1 MIPQDT
7 VNKILDTA
15 QIVEVVSD
23 FVSLKRRGANY
34 VACCPFHNEKTPS
47 FSVSPTKGIYHCF
60 GCGKTGSAVRFVMEH
75 ESMSYVEALKYLAKK
90 YGIEV
95 REKEE
100 TPEEIASRQRRE
112 SLMLVLDY
120 TEKFFQES
128 LKTQEGRSL
137 GYAYFKSRGLED
149 ATIEKYGLGW
159 SPMKGTALCEKAVE
173 DGYKPEYLVATGV
186 CIQRD
191 DGSLVDKFRER
202 AMFPIHTV
210 SGRIIGF
217 GGRTLRSDYKER
229 NIGKYVNSPQTEV
242 YDKRTTLY
250 GIYFAKSEI
259 VRKDRCI
266 LVEGYL
272 DVLSMHQLGITNVVA
287 SSGTSLTVEQVNLI
301 RKFTENVTIMY
312 DGDAAGIHAAERGIG
327 LCLKGGLNVRVVLIP
342 DGDDPDSFARKHT
355 LEEVKAFIE
364 EHEQDFIS
372 YRTDQLIG
380 DAGNDPIRRANLVN
394 EIAGTLALIPDQVK
408 KAMYVQDVSAKFN
421 IDESLVYSKINDAVR
436 TMREEEKKEEMRR
449 QRADAQDG
457 RMTGNIVPGQ
467 GNTGPGQDNA
477 GPASGDAVL
486 PGAYDRDNA
495 VIDSGMS
502 RGNDGPDSGMDRN
515 IAPGAR
521 PLYED
526 PLLLPSEKEL
536 TGLILNHGL
545 SLLEFESDSEYFDS
559 QGCVTVADF
568 IRDALEADGHEFGN
582 TILRKIYNEYFD
594 FYDSNPDMTQD
605 DIVRTML
612 NGEDTRLADEVA
624 SMLSM
629 KHELTVKGLRNSMTA
644 TSSFLVMTVPKA
656 ILVYKL
662 LRVKKKEIELAESL
676 QRLRREDGDNI
687 KEQFEILQQVQKVNM
702 IRKTISERLGRVQ

>member
-15 QIVEVVSD
+15 QIVEVISD

-75 ESMSYVEALKYLAKK
+75 ESMSYVEAVKYLAKK

-120 TEKFFQES
+120 TERFFQES
-128 LKTQEGRSL
+128 LRTQEGRNL

-149 ATIEKYGLGW
+149 STIEKYGLGW
-159 SPMKGTALCEKAVE
+159 SPMKGTALCEKAIE

-186 CIQRD
+186 CIQKD
-191 DGSLVDKFRER
+191 DGTLVDKFRER

-259 VRKDRCI
+259 ARRDRCI

-355 LEEVKAFIE
+355 LEEVKSFIE
-364 EHEQDFIS
+364 ENERDFIS

-380 DAGNDPIRRANLVN
+380 DAGSDPVRRSNLVN

-408 KAMYVQDVSAKFN
+408 RAMYVQDVSVKFN
-421 IDESLVYSKINDAVR
+421 IDESLVYSKINEAVR
-436 TMREEEKKEEMRR
+436 AMREEERKEEMRR
-449 QRADAQDG
+449 QRALEAGSQASAEGGIGDGAQPAGGDGYNAGVDA
-457 RMTGNIVPGQ
+457 
-467 GNTGPGQDNA
+467 GQDRGNNLSGNA
-477 GPASGDAVL
+477 G
-486 PGAYDRDNA
+486 GA
-495 VIDSGMS
+495 
-502 RGNDGPDSGMDRN
+502 
-515 IAPGAR
+515 APR
-521 PLYED
+521 PEPLYED

-536 TGLILNHGL
+536 TGLILNHGM
-545 SLLEFESDSEYFDS
+545 SELEFETDSEYYDPEGF
-559 QGCVTVADF
+559 VTVADF
-568 IRDALEADGHEFGN
+568 IRDGLEVDGHQFSN
-582 TILRKIYNEYFD
+582 SIMRKIYDEYFD
-594 FYDSNPDMTQD
+594 LYDSSSDMTQE
-605 DIVRTML
+605 DIVRAIL
-612 NGEDTRLADEVA
+612 NGEDTRVADEAA

-629 KHELTVKGLRNSMTA
+629 RHELTVSGLRNSMTA
-644 TSSFLVMTVPKA
+644 TSSFLVLTVPKA

-662 LRVKKKEIELAESL
+662 QRVKKQELELASAL
-676 QRLRREDGDNI
+676 QKLRKQGGDNI
-687 KEQFEILQQVQKVNM
+687 REQFDILQQVQKLNN

>member
-100 TPEEIASRQRRE
+100 TAEEIASRQRRE

-120 TEKFFQES
+120 TERFFQEN
-128 LKTQEGRSL
+128 LRTQEGRNL

-149 ATIEKYGLGW
+149 STIEKYGLGW

-186 CIQRD
+186 CIQKD
-191 DGSLVDKFRER
+191 DGTLVDKFRER

-242 YDKRTTLY
+242 YDKKTTLY

-259 VRKDRCI
+259 ARRDRCI

-287 SSGTSLTVEQVNLI
+287 SSGTSLTVEQVSLI

-355 LEEVKAFIE
+355 LEEVKSFIE
-364 EHEQDFIS
+364 ENERDFIS

-380 DAGNDPIRRANLVN
+380 DAGSDPVRRSNLVN

-408 KAMYVQDVSAKFN
+408 RAMYVQDVSTKFN

-436 TMREEEKKEEMRR
+436 AMREEERKEEMRR
-449 QRADAQDG
+449 QRALEAGSQASAEGGIEDGEQPAGGDGNNAGGDA
-457 RMTGNIVPGQ
+457 
-467 GNTGPGQDNA
+467 GQDRDFNLPGNA
-477 GPASGDAVL
+477 G
-486 PGAYDRDNA
+486 GA
-495 VIDSGMS
+495 
-502 RGNDGPDSGMDRN
+502 
-515 IAPGAR
+515 APKPE

-536 TGLILNHGL
+536 AGLILNHGM
-545 SLLEFESDSEYFDS
+545 SELEFETDSEYYDPEGF
-559 QGCVTVADF
+559 VTVADF
-568 IRDALEADGHEFGN
+568 IRDALEVDGHQFSN
-582 TILRKIYNEYFD
+582 SIMRKIYDEYFD
-594 FYDSNPDMTQD
+594 LYDSSPDMTQE
-605 DIVRTML
+605 DIVRTIL
-612 NGEDTRLADEVA
+612 NGEDTRLADEAA

-629 KHELTVKGLRNSMTA
+629 RHELTVKDLLNSMTA
-644 TSSFLVMTVPKA
+644 TSSFLVRTVPKA

-662 LRVKKKEIELAESL
+662 LRVKKQELELAAAL
-676 QRLRREDGDNI
+676 QKLRRQGGDNI
-687 KEQFEILQQVQKVNM
+687 KEQFGILQQVQKVNM
-702 IRKTISERLGRVQ
+702 MRKNISERLGRVQ

>member
-75 ESMSYVEALKYLAKK
+75 ESMSYVEALKYLARK

-100 TPEEIASRQRRE
+100 TAEEIASRQRRE

-120 TEKFFQES
+120 TERFFQES
-128 LKTQEGRSL
+128 LRTQEGRNL

-149 ATIEKYGLGW
+149 STIEKYGLGW

-186 CIQRD
+186 CIQKD
-191 DGSLVDKFRER
+191 DGTLVDKFRER

-242 YDKRTTLY
+242 YDKKTTLY

-259 VRKDRCI
+259 ARRDRCI

-287 SSGTSLTVEQVNLI
+287 SSGTSLTVEQVSLI

-355 LEEVKAFIE
+355 LEEVKSFIE
-364 EHEQDFIS
+364 ENERDFIS

-380 DAGNDPIRRANLVN
+380 DAGSDPVRRSNLVN

-408 KAMYVQDVSAKFN
+408 RAMYVQDVSTKFN

-436 TMREEEKKEEMRR
+436 AMREEERKEEMRR
-449 QRADAQDG
+449 QRALEAGSQASAEGGIEDGEQPAGGDGNNAGGDA
-457 RMTGNIVPGQ
+457 
-467 GNTGPGQDNA
+467 GQDRDFNLPGNA
-477 GPASGDAVL
+477 G
-486 PGAYDRDNA
+486 GA
-495 VIDSGMS
+495 
-502 RGNDGPDSGMDRN
+502 
-515 IAPGAR
+515 APKPE

-536 TGLILNHGL
+536 AGLILNHGM
-545 SLLEFESDSEYFDS
+545 SELEFETDSEYYDPEGF
-559 QGCVTVADF
+559 VTVADF
-568 IRDALEADGHEFGN
+568 IRDALEVDGHQFSN
-582 TILRKIYNEYFD
+582 SIMRKIYDEYFD
-594 FYDSNPDMTQD
+594 LYDSSPDMTQE
-605 DIVRTML
+605 DIVRTIL
-612 NGEDTRLADEVA
+612 NGEDTRLADEAA

-629 KHELTVKGLRNSMTA
+629 RHELTVKDLLNSMTA
-644 TSSFLVMTVPKA
+644 TSSFLVRTVPKA

-662 LRVKKKEIELAESL
+662 LRVKKQELELAAAL
-676 QRLRREDGDNI
+676 QKLRRQGGDNI
-687 KEQFEILQQVQKVNM
+687 REQFGILQQVQKVNM
-702 IRKTISERLGRVQ
+702 MRKKISELLGRVQ

>member
-15 QIVEVVSD
+15 QIVEVISD

-100 TPEEIASRQRRE
+100 TAEEIASRQRRE

-120 TEKFFQES
+120 TERFFQES
-128 LKTQEGRSL
+128 LRTQEGRNL

-149 ATIEKYGLGW
+149 STIEKYGLGW

-186 CIQRD
+186 CIQKD
-191 DGSLVDKFRER
+191 DGTLVDKFRER

-242 YDKRTTLY
+242 YDKKTTLY

-259 VRKDRCI
+259 ARRDRCI

-287 SSGTSLTVEQVNLI
+287 SSGTSLTVEQVSLI

-355 LEEVKAFIE
+355 LEEVKSFIE
-364 EHEQDFIS
+364 ENERDFIS

-380 DAGNDPIRRANLVN
+380 DAGSDPVRRSNLVN

-408 KAMYVQDVSAKFN
+408 RAMYVQDVSTKFN

-436 TMREEEKKEEMRR
+436 AMREEERKEEMRR
-449 QRADAQDG
+449 QRALEAGSQASAEGGIEDGEQPAGGDGNNAGVDA
-457 RMTGNIVPGQ
+457 
-467 GNTGPGQDNA
+467 GQDRDFNLSGNA
-477 GPASGDAVL
+477 G
-486 PGAYDRDNA
+486 GA
-495 VIDSGMS
+495 
-502 RGNDGPDSGMDRN
+502 
-515 IAPGAR
+515 APKPE

-536 TGLILNHGL
+536 AGLILNHGM
-545 SLLEFESDSEYFDS
+545 SELEFETDSEYYDPEGF
-559 QGCVTVADF
+559 VTVADF
-568 IRDALEADGHEFGN
+568 IRDALEVDGHQFSN
-582 TILRKIYNEYFD
+582 SIMRKIYDEYFD
-594 FYDSNPDMTQD
+594 LYDSSPDMTQE
-605 DIVRTML
+605 DIVRTIL
-612 NGEDTRLADEVA
+612 NGEDTRLADEAA

-629 KHELTVKGLRNSMTA
+629 RHELTVKDLLNSMTA
-644 TSSFLVMTVPKA
+644 TSSFLVRTVPKA

-662 LRVKKKEIELAESL
+662 LRVKKQELELAAAL
-676 QRLRREDGDNI
+676 QKLRRQGGDNI
-687 KEQFEILQQVQKVNM
+687 KEQFGILQQVQKVNM
-702 IRKTISERLGRVQ
+702 MRKNISERLGRVQ

>member
-15 QIVEVVSD
+15 QIVEVISD

-120 TEKFFQES
+120 TERFFQES
-128 LKTQEGRSL
+128 LRTQEGRNL

-149 ATIEKYGLGW
+149 STIEKYGLGW

-186 CIQRD
+186 CIQKD
-191 DGSLVDKFRER
+191 DGTLVDKFRER

-259 VRKDRCI
+259 ARRDRCI

-355 LEEVKAFIE
+355 LEEVKSFIE
-364 EHEQDFIS
+364 ENERDFIS

-380 DAGNDPIRRANLVN
+380 DAGNDPVRRSNLVN

-408 KAMYVQDVSAKFN
+408 RAMYVQDVSVKFN
-421 IDESLVYSKINDAVR
+421 IDESLVYSKINEAVR
-436 TMREEEKKEEMRR
+436 AMREEERKEEMRR
-449 QRADAQDG
+449 QRALEAGLQASAEGGMEDGMQQSGGDGYNAGGDA
-457 RMTGNIVPGQ
+457 
-467 GNTGPGQDNA
+467 GQDRGYNLSGNA
-477 GPASGDAVL
+477 G
-486 PGAYDRDNA
+486 GA
-495 VIDSGMS
+495 
-502 RGNDGPDSGMDRN
+502 
-515 IAPGAR
+515 APR
-521 PLYED
+521 PEPLYED

-536 TGLILNHGL
+536 TGLILNHGM
-545 SLLEFESDSEYFDS
+545 SELEFETDSEYYDPEGF
-559 QGCVTVADF
+559 VTVADF
-568 IRDALEADGHEFGN
+568 IRDGLEVDGHQFSN
-582 TILRKIYNEYFD
+582 SIMRKIYDEYFD
-594 FYDSNPDMTQD
+594 LYDSSPDMTQE
-605 DIVRTML
+605 DIVRAIL
-612 NGEDTRLADEVA
+612 NGEDTRVADEAA

-629 KHELTVKGLRNSMTA
+629 RHELTVSGLRNSMTA
-644 TSSFLVMTVPKA
+644 TSSFLVLTVPKA

-662 LRVKKKEIELAESL
+662 QRVKKQELELAAAL
-676 QRLRREDGDNI
+676 QKLRKQGGDNI
-687 KEQFEILQQVQKVNM
+687 REQFDILQQVQKLNN
-702 IRKTISERLGRVQ
+702 IRKNISERLGRVQ

>member
-100 TPEEIASRQRRE
+100 AAEEIASRQRRE
-112 SLMLVLDY
+112 SLMRVLDY
-120 TEKFFQES
+120 TERFFQES
-128 LKTQEGRSL
+128 LRTQEGRNL

-149 ATIEKYGLGW
+149 STIEKYGLGW

-186 CIQRD
+186 CIQKD
-191 DGSLVDKFRER
+191 DGTLVDKFRER

-242 YDKRTTLY
+242 YDKKTTLY

-259 VRKDRCI
+259 ARRDRCI

-287 SSGTSLTVEQVNLI
+287 SSGTSLTVEQVSLI

-355 LEEVKAFIE
+355 LEEVKSFIE
-364 EHEQDFIS
+364 ENERDFIS

-380 DAGNDPIRRANLVN
+380 DAGSDPVRRSNLVN

-408 KAMYVQDVSAKFN
+408 RAMYVQDVSTKFN

-436 TMREEEKKEEMRR
+436 AMREEERKEEMRR
-449 QRADAQDG
+449 QRALEAGSQASAEGGIEDGAQPAGGDGHNAGGDA
-457 RMTGNIVPGQ
+457 
-467 GNTGPGQDNA
+467 GQDRDFNLPGNA
-477 GPASGDAVL
+477 G
-486 PGAYDRDNA
+486 GA
-495 VIDSGMS
+495 
-502 RGNDGPDSGMDRN
+502 
-515 IAPGAR
+515 APKPE

-536 TGLILNHGL
+536 AGLILNHGM
-545 SLLEFESDSEYFDS
+545 SELEFETDSEYYDPEGF
-559 QGCVTVADF
+559 VTVADF
-568 IRDALEADGHEFGN
+568 IRDALEVDGHQFSN
-582 TILRKIYNEYFD
+582 SIMRKIYDEYFD
-594 FYDSNPDMTQD
+594 LYDSSPDMTQE
-605 DIVRTML
+605 DIVRTIL
-612 NGEDTRLADEVA
+612 NGEDTSLADEAA

-629 KHELTVKGLRNSMTA
+629 RHELTVKDLLNSMTA
-644 TSSFLVMTVPKA
+644 TSSFLVRTVPKA

-662 LRVKKKEIELAESL
+662 LRVKKQELELAAAL
-676 QRLRREDGDNI
+676 QKLRRQGGDNI
-687 KEQFEILQQVQKVNM
+687 KEQFGILQQVQKVNM
-702 IRKTISERLGRVQ
+702 MRKNISERLGRVQ

>member
-100 TPEEIASRQRRE
+100 TAEEIASRQRRE

-120 TEKFFQES
+120 TERFFQES
-128 LKTQEGRSL
+128 LRTQEGRNL

-149 ATIEKYGLGW
+149 STIEKYGLGW
-159 SPMKGTALCEKAVE
+159 SPMKGTALCEKALE

-186 CIQRD
+186 CIQKD
-191 DGSLVDKFRER
+191 DGTLVDKFRER

-259 VRKDRCI
+259 ARRDRCI

-287 SSGTSLTVEQVNLI
+287 SSGTSLTVEQVSLI

-355 LEEVKAFIE
+355 LEEVKSFIE
-364 EHEQDFIS
+364 ENERDFIS

-380 DAGNDPIRRANLVN
+380 DAGSDPVRRSNLVN

-408 KAMYVQDVSAKFN
+408 RAMYVQDVSTKFN

-436 TMREEEKKEEMRR
+436 AMREEERKEEMRR
-449 QRADAQDG
+449 QRALEAGSQASAEGGIEDGAQPAGGDGNNAGGDA
-457 RMTGNIVPGQ
+457 
-467 GNTGPGQDNA
+467 GQDRDFNLSGNA
-477 GPASGDAVL
+477 G
-486 PGAYDRDNA
+486 GA
-495 VIDSGMS
+495 
-502 RGNDGPDSGMDRN
+502 
-515 IAPGAR
+515 APKPE

-536 TGLILNHGL
+536 AGLILNHGM
-545 SLLEFESDSEYFDS
+545 SELEFETDSEYYDPEGF
-559 QGCVTVADF
+559 VTVADF
-568 IRDALEADGHEFGN
+568 IRDALEVDGHQFSN
-582 TILRKIYNEYFD
+582 SIMRKIYDEYFD
-594 FYDSNPDMTQD
+594 LYDSSPDMTQE
-605 DIVRTML
+605 DIVRTIL
-612 NGEDTRLADEVA
+612 NGEDTRLADEAA

-629 KHELTVKGLRNSMTA
+629 RHELTVKDLLNSMTA
-644 TSSFLVMTVPKA
+644 TSSFLVRTVPKA

-662 LRVKKKEIELAESL
+662 LRVKKQELELAAAL
-676 QRLRREDGDNI
+676 QKLRRQGGDNI
-687 KEQFEILQQVQKVNM
+687 KEQFGILQQVQKVNM
-702 IRKTISERLGRVQ
+702 MRKNISERLGRVQ

>member
-15 QIVEVVSD
+15 QIVEVISD

-120 TEKFFQES
+120 TERFFQES
-128 LKTQEGRSL
+128 LRTHEGRNL

-149 ATIEKYGLGW
+149 STIEKYGLGW
-159 SPMKGTALCEKAVE
+159 SPMKGTALCEKAIE

-186 CIQRD
+186 CIQKD
-191 DGSLVDKFRER
+191 DGTLVDKFRER

-259 VRKDRCI
+259 ARRDRCI

-355 LEEVKAFIE
+355 LEEVKSFIE
-364 EHEQDFIS
+364 ENERDFIS

-380 DAGNDPIRRANLVN
+380 DAGSDPVRRSNLVN

-408 KAMYVQDVSAKFN
+408 RAMYVQDVSVKFN
-421 IDESLVYSKINDAVR
+421 IDESLVYSKINEAVR
-436 TMREEEKKEEMRR
+436 AMREEERKEEMRR
-449 QRADAQDG
+449 QRALEAGSQASAEGGIGDGAQPAGGDGYNAGVDA
-457 RMTGNIVPGQ
+457 
-467 GNTGPGQDNA
+467 GQDRGNNLSGNA
-477 GPASGDAVL
+477 G
-486 PGAYDRDNA
+486 GA
-495 VIDSGMS
+495 
-502 RGNDGPDSGMDRN
+502 
-515 IAPGAR
+515 APR
-521 PLYED
+521 PEPLYED

-536 TGLILNHGL
+536 TGLILNHGM
-545 SLLEFESDSEYFDS
+545 SELEFETDSEYYDPEGF
-559 QGCVTVADF
+559 VTVADF
-568 IRDALEADGHEFGN
+568 IRDGLEVDGHQFSN
-582 TILRKIYNEYFD
+582 SIMRKIYDEYFD
-594 FYDSNPDMTQD
+594 LYDSSSDMTQE
-605 DIVRTML
+605 DIVRAIL
-612 NGEDTRLADEVA
+612 NGEDTRVADEAA

-629 KHELTVKGLRNSMTA
+629 RHELTVSGLRNSMTA
-644 TSSFLVMTVPKA
+644 TSSFLVLTVPKA

-662 LRVKKKEIELAESL
+662 QRVKKQELELAAAL
-676 QRLRREDGDNI
+676 QKLRKQGGDNI
-687 KEQFEILQQVQKVNM
+687 REQFDILQQVQKLNN

>member
-75 ESMSYVEALKYLAKK
+75 ESMSDVEALKYLAKK

-120 TEKFFQES
+120 TERFFQES
-128 LKTQEGRSL
+128 LRTQEGRNL

-149 ATIEKYGLGW
+149 STIEKYGLGW

-186 CIQRD
+186 CIQKD
-191 DGSLVDKFRER
+191 DGTLVDKFRER

-242 YDKRTTLY
+242 YDKKTTLY

-259 VRKDRCI
+259 ARRDRCI

-287 SSGTSLTVEQVNLI
+287 SSGTSLTVEQVSLI

-355 LEEVKAFIE
+355 LEEVKSFIE
-364 EHEQDFIS
+364 ENERDFIS

-380 DAGNDPIRRANLVN
+380 DAGSDPVRRSNLVN

-408 KAMYVQDVSAKFN
+408 RAMYVQDVSTKFN

-436 TMREEEKKEEMRR
+436 AMREEERKEEMRR
-449 QRADAQDG
+449 QRALEAGSQASAEGGIEDGAQPAGGDGNNAGGDA
-457 RMTGNIVPGQ
+457 
-467 GNTGPGQDNA
+467 GQDRDFNLPGNA
-477 GPASGDAVL
+477 G
-486 PGAYDRDNA
+486 GA
-495 VIDSGMS
+495 
-502 RGNDGPDSGMDRN
+502 
-515 IAPGAR
+515 APKPE

-536 TGLILNHGL
+536 AGLILNHGM
-545 SLLEFESDSEYFDS
+545 SELEFETDSEYYDPEGF
-559 QGCVTVADF
+559 VTVADF
-568 IRDALEADGHEFGN
+568 IRDALEVDGHQFSN
-582 TILRKIYNEYFD
+582 SIMRKIYDEYFD
-594 FYDSNPDMTQD
+594 LYDSSPDMTQE
-605 DIVRTML
+605 DIVRTIL
-612 NGEDTRLADEVA
+612 NGEDTRLADEAA

-629 KHELTVKGLRNSMTA
+629 RHELTVKDLLNSMTA
-644 TSSFLVMTVPKA
+644 TSSFLVRTVPKA

-662 LRVKKKEIELAESL
+662 LRVKKQELELAAAL
-676 QRLRREDGDNI
+676 QKLRRQGGDNI
-687 KEQFEILQQVQKVNM
+687 KEQFGILQQVQKVNM
-702 IRKTISERLGRVQ
+702 MRKNISERLGRVQ

>member
-15 QIVEVVSD
+15 QIVEVISD

-128 LKTQEGRSL
+128 LRTQEGRNL

-149 ATIEKYGLGW
+149 STIEKYGLGW
-159 SPMKGTALCEKAVE
+159 SPMKGTALCEKAIE

-186 CIQRD
+186 CIQKD
-191 DGSLVDKFRER
+191 DGTLVDKFRER

-259 VRKDRCI
+259 ARRDRCI

-355 LEEVKAFIE
+355 LEEVKSFIE
-364 EHEQDFIS
+364 ENERDFIS

-380 DAGNDPIRRANLVN
+380 DAGSDPVRRSNLVN

-408 KAMYVQDVSAKFN
+408 RAMYVQDVSVKFN
-421 IDESLVYSKINDAVR
+421 IDESLVYSKINEAVR
-436 TMREEEKKEEMRR
+436 AMREEERKEEMRR
-449 QRADAQDG
+449 QRALEAGSQASAEGGIGDGSQPTGGDGYNAGGDA
-457 RMTGNIVPGQ
+457 
-467 GNTGPGQDNA
+467 GQDRGSNLSGNA
-477 GPASGDAVL
+477 G
-486 PGAYDRDNA
+486 GA
-495 VIDSGMS
+495 
-502 RGNDGPDSGMDRN
+502 
-515 IAPGAR
+515 APR
-521 PLYED
+521 PEPLYED

-536 TGLILNHGL
+536 TGLILNHGM
-545 SLLEFESDSEYFDS
+545 SELEFETDSEYYDPEGF
-559 QGCVTVADF
+559 VTVADF
-568 IRDALEADGHEFGN
+568 IRDGLEVDGHQFSN
-582 TILRKIYNEYFD
+582 SIMRKIYDEYFD
-594 FYDSNPDMTQD
+594 LYDSSPDMTQE
-605 DIVRTML
+605 DIVRTIL
-612 NGEDTRLADEVA
+612 NGEDTLVADEAA

-629 KHELTVKGLRNSMTA
+629 KHELTVSGLRNSMTA
-644 TSSFLVMTVPKA
+644 TSSFLVLTVPKA

-662 LRVKKKEIELAESL
+662 QRVKKQELELASAL
-676 QRLRREDGDNI
+676 QKLRKQGGDNI
-687 KEQFEILQQVQKVNM
+687 REQFDILQQVQKLNN

>member
-100 TPEEIASRQRRE
+100 TAEEIASRQRRE

-120 TEKFFQES
+120 TERFFQES
-128 LKTQEGRSL
+128 LRTQEGRNL

-149 ATIEKYGLGW
+149 STIEKYGLGW
-159 SPMKGTALCEKAVE
+159 SPMKGTALCEKAIE

-186 CIQRD
+186 CIQKD
-191 DGSLVDKFRER
+191 DGTLVDKFRER

-259 VRKDRCI
+259 ARRDRCI

-355 LEEVKAFIE
+355 LEEVKSFIE
-364 EHEQDFIS
+364 ENERDFIS

-380 DAGNDPIRRANLVN
+380 DAGSDPVRRSNLVN

-408 KAMYVQDVSAKFN
+408 RAMYVQDVSTKFN

-436 TMREEEKKEEMRR
+436 AMREEERKEEMRR
-449 QRADAQDG
+449 QRALEAGSQASAEGGMEDGAQPAGGDGNNAGWDA
-457 RMTGNIVPGQ
+457 
-467 GNTGPGQDNA
+467 GQD
-477 GPASGDAVL
+477 
-486 PGAYDRDNA
+486 RDFNL
-495 VIDSGMS
+495 S
-502 RGNDGPDSGMDRN
+502 GNDGGA
-515 IAPGAR
+515 APKPE

-536 TGLILNHGL
+536 TGLILNHGM
-545 SLLEFESDSEYFDS
+545 SELEFETDSEYYDPEGF
-559 QGCVTVADF
+559 VTVADF
-568 IRDALEADGHEFGN
+568 IRDALEVDGHQFSN
-582 TILRKIYNEYFD
+582 SIMRKIYDEYFD
-594 FYDSNPDMTQD
+594 LYDSSPDMTQE
-605 DIVRTML
+605 DIVRAIL
-612 NGEDTRLADEVA
+612 NGEDTRVADEAA

-629 KHELTVKGLRNSMTA
+629 RHELTVSGLRNSMTA
-644 TSSFLVMTVPKA
+644 TSSFLVLTVPKA

-662 LRVKKKEIELAESL
+662 QRVKKQELELAAAL
-676 QRLRREDGDNI
+676 QKLRKQGGDNI
-687 KEQFEILQQVQKVNM
+687 REQFDILQQVQKLNN

>member
-100 TPEEIASRQRRE
+100 TAEEIASRQRRE

-120 TEKFFQES
+120 TERFFQES
-128 LKTQEGRSL
+128 LRTQEGRNL

-149 ATIEKYGLGW
+149 STIEKYGLGW

-186 CIQRD
+186 CIQKD
-191 DGSLVDKFRER
+191 DGTLVDKFRER

-242 YDKRTTLY
+242 YDKKTTLY

-259 VRKDRCI
+259 ARRDRCI

-287 SSGTSLTVEQVNLI
+287 SSGTSLTVEQVSLI

-355 LEEVKAFIE
+355 LEEVKSFIE
-364 EHEQDFIS
+364 ENERDFIS

-380 DAGNDPIRRANLVN
+380 DAGSDPVRRSNLVN

-408 KAMYVQDVSAKFN
+408 RAMYVQDVSTKFS

-436 TMREEEKKEEMRR
+436 AMREEERKEEMRR
-449 QRADAQDG
+449 QRALEAGSQASAEGGIEDGAQPAGGDV
-457 RMTGNIVPGQ
+457 N
-467 GNTGPGQDNA
+467 NTGGDAGQDRDFNLSGNA
-477 GPASGDAVL
+477 G
-486 PGAYDRDNA
+486 GA
-495 VIDSGMS
+495 
-502 RGNDGPDSGMDRN
+502 
-515 IAPGAR
+515 APKPE

-536 TGLILNHGL
+536 AGLILNHGM
-545 SLLEFESDSEYFDS
+545 SELEFETDSEYYDPEGF
-559 QGCVTVADF
+559 VTVADF
-568 IRDALEADGHEFGN
+568 IRDALEVDGHQFSN
-582 TILRKIYNEYFD
+582 SIMRKIYDEYFD
-594 FYDSNPDMTQD
+594 LYDSSPDMTQE
-605 DIVRTML
+605 DIVRTIL
-612 NGEDTRLADEVA
+612 NGEDTRLADEAA

-629 KHELTVKGLRNSMTA
+629 RHELTVKDLLNSMTA
-644 TSSFLVMTVPKA
+644 TSSFLVRTVPKA

-662 LRVKKKEIELAESL
+662 LRVKKQELELAAAL
-676 QRLRREDGDNI
+676 QKLRRQGGDNI
-687 KEQFEILQQVQKVNM
+687 KEQFGILQQVQKVNM
-702 IRKTISERLGRVQ
+702 MRKNISERLGRVQ

>member
-100 TPEEIASRQRRE
+100 TAEEIASRQRRE

-120 TEKFFQES
+120 TERFFQES
-128 LKTQEGRSL
+128 LRTQEGRNL

-149 ATIEKYGLGW
+149 STIEKYGLGW

-186 CIQRD
+186 CIQKD
-191 DGSLVDKFRER
+191 DGTLVDKFRER

-242 YDKRTTLY
+242 YDKKTTLY

-259 VRKDRCI
+259 ARRDRCI

-355 LEEVKAFIE
+355 LEEVKSFIE
-364 EHEQDFIS
+364 ENERDFIS

-380 DAGNDPIRRANLVN
+380 DAGSDPVRRSNLVN

-408 KAMYVQDVSAKFN
+408 RAMYVQDVSTKFN

-436 TMREEEKKEEMRR
+436 AMREEERKEEMRR
-449 QRADAQDG
+449 QRALEAGSQASAEGGIEDGAQPAGGDGNNAGGDA
-457 RMTGNIVPGQ
+457 
-467 GNTGPGQDNA
+467 GQDRDFNLSGNA
-477 GPASGDAVL
+477 G
-486 PGAYDRDNA
+486 GA
-495 VIDSGMS
+495 
-502 RGNDGPDSGMDRN
+502 
-515 IAPGAR
+515 APKPE

-536 TGLILNHGL
+536 AGLILNHGM
-545 SLLEFESDSEYFDS
+545 SELEFETDSEYYDPEGF
-559 QGCVTVADF
+559 VTVADF
-568 IRDALEADGHEFGN
+568 IRDALEVDGHQFSN
-582 TILRKIYNEYFD
+582 SIMRKIYDEYFD
-594 FYDSNPDMTQD
+594 LYDSSPDMTQE
-605 DIVRTML
+605 DIVRTIL
-612 NGEDTRLADEVA
+612 NGEDTRLADEAA

-629 KHELTVKGLRNSMTA
+629 RHELTVKDLLNSMTA
-644 TSSFLVMTVPKA
+644 TSSFLVRTVPKA

-662 LRVKKKEIELAESL
+662 LRVKKQELELAAAL
-676 QRLRREDGDNI
+676 QKLRRQGGDNI
-687 KEQFEILQQVQKVNM
+687 KEQFGILQQVQKVNM
-702 IRKTISERLGRVQ
+702 MRKKISERLGRVQ

>member
-120 TEKFFQES
+120 TERFFQES
-128 LKTQEGRSL
+128 LRTHEGRNL

-149 ATIEKYGLGW
+149 STIEKYGLGW

-186 CIQRD
+186 CIQKD
-191 DGSLVDKFRER
+191 DGTLVDKFRER

-242 YDKRTTLY
+242 YDKKTTLY

-259 VRKDRCI
+259 ARRDRCI

-287 SSGTSLTVEQVNLI
+287 SSGTSLTVEQVSLI

-355 LEEVKAFIE
+355 LEEVKSFIE
-364 EHEQDFIS
+364 ENERDFIS

-380 DAGNDPIRRANLVN
+380 DAGSDPVRRSNLVN

-408 KAMYVQDVSAKFN
+408 RAMYVQDVSTKFN

-436 TMREEEKKEEMRR
+436 AMREEERKEEMRR
-449 QRADAQDG
+449 QRALEAGSQASAEGGIEDGAQPAGGDGNNAGGDA
-457 RMTGNIVPGQ
+457 
-467 GNTGPGQDNA
+467 GQDRDFNLPGNA
-477 GPASGDAVL
+477 G
-486 PGAYDRDNA
+486 GA
-495 VIDSGMS
+495 
-502 RGNDGPDSGMDRN
+502 
-515 IAPGAR
+515 APKPE

-536 TGLILNHGL
+536 AGLILNHGM
-545 SLLEFESDSEYFDS
+545 SELEFETDSEYYDPEGF
-559 QGCVTVADF
+559 VTVADF
-568 IRDALEADGHEFGN
+568 IRDALEVDGHQFSN
-582 TILRKIYNEYFD
+582 SIMRKIYDEYFD
-594 FYDSNPDMTQD
+594 LYDSSPDMTQE
-605 DIVRTML
+605 DIVRTIL
-612 NGEDTRLADEVA
+612 NGEDTRLADEAA

-629 KHELTVKGLRNSMTA
+629 RHELTVKDLLNSMTA
-644 TSSFLVMTVPKA
+644 TSSFLVRTVPKA

-662 LRVKKKEIELAESL
+662 LRVKKQELELAAAL
-676 QRLRREDGDNI
+676 QKLRRQGGDNI
-687 KEQFEILQQVQKVNM
+687 KEQFGILQQVQKVNM
-702 IRKTISERLGRVQ
+702 MRKNISERLGRVQ

>member
-100 TPEEIASRQRRE
+100 TAEEIASRQRRE

-120 TEKFFQES
+120 TERFFQES
-128 LKTQEGRSL
+128 LRTQEGRNL

-149 ATIEKYGLGW
+149 STIEKYGLGW
-159 SPMKGTALCEKAVE
+159 SPMKGTALCEKALE

-186 CIQRD
+186 CIQKD
-191 DGSLVDKFRER
+191 DGTLVDKFRER

-259 VRKDRCI
+259 ARRDRCI

-287 SSGTSLTVEQVNLI
+287 SSGTSLTVEQVSLI

-355 LEEVKAFIE
+355 LEEVKSFIE
-364 EHEQDFIS
+364 ENERDFIS

-380 DAGNDPIRRANLVN
+380 DAGSDPVRRSNLVN

-408 KAMYVQDVSAKFN
+408 RAMYVQDVSTKFN

-436 TMREEEKKEEMRR
+436 AMREEERKEEMRR
-449 QRADAQDG
+449 QRALEAGSQASAEGGIEDGEQPAGGDGNNAGGDA
-457 RMTGNIVPGQ
+457 
-467 GNTGPGQDNA
+467 GQDRDFNLPGNA
-477 GPASGDAVL
+477 G
-486 PGAYDRDNA
+486 GA
-495 VIDSGMS
+495 
-502 RGNDGPDSGMDRN
+502 
-515 IAPGAR
+515 APKPE

-536 TGLILNHGL
+536 AGLILNHGM
-545 SLLEFESDSEYFDS
+545 SELEFETDSEYYDPEGF
-559 QGCVTVADF
+559 VTVADF
-568 IRDALEADGHEFGN
+568 IRDALEVDGHQFSN
-582 TILRKIYNEYFD
+582 SIMRKIYDEYFD
-594 FYDSNPDMTQD
+594 LYDSSPDMTQE
-605 DIVRTML
+605 DIVRTIL
-612 NGEDTRLADEVA
+612 NGEDTRLADEAA

-629 KHELTVKGLRNSMTA
+629 RHELTVKDLLNSMTA
-644 TSSFLVMTVPKA
+644 TSSFLVRTVPKA

-662 LRVKKKEIELAESL
+662 LRVKKQELELAAAL
-676 QRLRREDGDNI
+676 QKLRRQGGDNI
-687 KEQFEILQQVQKVNM
+687 KEQFGILQQVQKVNM
-702 IRKTISERLGRVQ
+702 MRKNISERLGRVQ

>member
-120 TEKFFQES
+120 TERFFQES
-128 LKTQEGRSL
+128 LRTQEGRNL

-149 ATIEKYGLGW
+149 STIEKYGLGW

-186 CIQRD
+186 CIQKD
-191 DGSLVDKFRER
+191 DGTLVDKFRER

-242 YDKRTTLY
+242 YDKKTTLY

-259 VRKDRCI
+259 ARRDRCI

-287 SSGTSLTVEQVNLI
+287 SSGTSLTVEQVSLI

-355 LEEVKAFIE
+355 LEEVKSFIE
-364 EHEQDFIS
+364 ENERDFIS

-380 DAGNDPIRRANLVN
+380 DAGSDPVRRSNLVN

-408 KAMYVQDVSAKFN
+408 RAMYVQDVSTKFN

-436 TMREEEKKEEMRR
+436 AMREEERKEEMRR
-449 QRADAQDG
+449 QRALEAGSQASAEGGIEDGAQPAGGDVNNAGGDA
-457 RMTGNIVPGQ
+457 
-467 GNTGPGQDNA
+467 GQDRDFNLSGNA
-477 GPASGDAVL
+477 G
-486 PGAYDRDNA
+486 GA
-495 VIDSGMS
+495 
-502 RGNDGPDSGMDRN
+502 
-515 IAPGAR
+515 APKPE

-536 TGLILNHGL
+536 AGLILNHGM
-545 SLLEFESDSEYFDS
+545 SELEFETDSEYYDPEGF
-559 QGCVTVADF
+559 VTVADF
-568 IRDALEADGHEFGN
+568 IRDALEVDGHQFSN
-582 TILRKIYNEYFD
+582 SIMRKIYDEYFD
-594 FYDSNPDMTQD
+594 LYDSSPDMTQE
-605 DIVRTML
+605 DIVRTIL
-612 NGEDTRLADEVA
+612 NGEDTRLADEAA

-629 KHELTVKGLRNSMTA
+629 RHELTVKDLLNSMTA
-644 TSSFLVMTVPKA
+644 TSSFLVRTVPKA

-662 LRVKKKEIELAESL
+662 LRVKKQELELAAAL
-676 QRLRREDGDNI
+676 QKLRRQGGDNI
-687 KEQFEILQQVQKVNM
+687 KEQFGILQQVQKVNM
-702 IRKTISERLGRVQ
+702 MRKNISERLGRVQ

>member
-15 QIVEVVSD
+15 QLVEVVSD

-100 TPEEIASRQRRE
+100 TAEEIASRQRRE

-120 TEKFFQES
+120 TERFFQES
-128 LKTQEGRSL
+128 LRTQEGRNL

-149 ATIEKYGLGW
+149 STIEKYGLGW

-186 CIQRD
+186 CIQKD
-191 DGSLVDKFRER
+191 DGTLVDKFRER

-242 YDKRTTLY
+242 YDKKTTLY

-259 VRKDRCI
+259 ARRDRCI

-287 SSGTSLTVEQVNLI
+287 SSGTSLTVEQVSLI

-355 LEEVKAFIE
+355 LEEVKSFIE
-364 EHEQDFIS
+364 ENERDFIS

-380 DAGNDPIRRANLVN
+380 DAGSDPVRRSNLVN

-408 KAMYVQDVSAKFN
+408 RAMYVQDVSTKFN

-436 TMREEEKKEEMRR
+436 AMREEERKEEMRR
-449 QRADAQDG
+449 QRALEAGSQASAEGGIEDGEQPAGGDGNNAGVDA
-457 RMTGNIVPGQ
+457 
-467 GNTGPGQDNA
+467 GQDRDFNLSGNA
-477 GPASGDAVL
+477 G
-486 PGAYDRDNA
+486 GA
-495 VIDSGMS
+495 
-502 RGNDGPDSGMDRN
+502 
-515 IAPGAR
+515 APKPE

-536 TGLILNHGL
+536 AGLILNHGM
-545 SLLEFESDSEYFDS
+545 SELEFEADSEYYDPEGF
-559 QGCVTVADF
+559 VTVADF
-568 IRDALEADGHEFGN
+568 IRDALEVDGHQFSN
-582 TILRKIYNEYFD
+582 SIMRKIYDEYFD
-594 FYDSNPDMTQD
+594 LYDSSPDMTQE
-605 DIVRTML
+605 DIVRTIL
-612 NGEDTRLADEVA
+612 NGEDTRLADEAA

-629 KHELTVKGLRNSMTA
+629 RHELTVKDLLNSMTA
-644 TSSFLVMTVPKA
+644 TSSFLVRTVPKA

-662 LRVKKKEIELAESL
+662 LRVKKQELELAAAL
-676 QRLRREDGDNI
+676 QKLRRQGGDNI
-687 KEQFEILQQVQKVNM
+687 KEQFGILQQVQKVNM
-702 IRKTISERLGRVQ
+702 MRKKISELLGRVQ

>member
-15 QIVEVVSD
+15 QIVEDVSD

-100 TPEEIASRQRRE
+100 TAEEIASRQRRE

-120 TEKFFQES
+120 TERFFQES
-128 LKTQEGRSL
+128 LRTQEGRNL

-149 ATIEKYGLGW
+149 STIEKYGLGW

-186 CIQRD
+186 CIQKD
-191 DGSLVDKFRER
+191 DGTLVDKFRER

-242 YDKRTTLY
+242 YDKKTTLY

-259 VRKDRCI
+259 ARRDRCI

-287 SSGTSLTVEQVNLI
+287 SSGTSLTVEQVSLI

-355 LEEVKAFIE
+355 LEEVKSFIE
-364 EHEQDFIS
+364 ENERDFIS

-380 DAGNDPIRRANLVN
+380 DAGSDPVRRSNLVN

-408 KAMYVQDVSAKFN
+408 RAMYVQDVSTKFN

-436 TMREEEKKEEMRR
+436 AMREEERKEEMRR
-449 QRADAQDG
+449 QRALEAGSQASAEGGIEDGAQPAGGDGNNAGGDA
-457 RMTGNIVPGQ
+457 
-467 GNTGPGQDNA
+467 GQDRDFNLPGNA
-477 GPASGDAVL
+477 G
-486 PGAYDRDNA
+486 GA
-495 VIDSGMS
+495 
-502 RGNDGPDSGMDRN
+502 
-515 IAPGAR
+515 APKPE

-536 TGLILNHGL
+536 AGLILNHGM
-545 SLLEFESDSEYFDS
+545 SELEFETDSEYYDPEGF
-559 QGCVTVADF
+559 VTVADF
-568 IRDALEADGHEFGN
+568 IRDALEVDGHQFSN
-582 TILRKIYNEYFD
+582 SIMRKIYDEYFD
-594 FYDSNPDMTQD
+594 LYDSSPDMTQE
-605 DIVRTML
+605 DIVRTIL
-612 NGEDTRLADEVA
+612 NGEDTRLADEAA

-629 KHELTVKGLRNSMTA
+629 RHELTVKDLLNSMTA
-644 TSSFLVMTVPKA
+644 TSSFLVRTVPKA

-662 LRVKKKEIELAESL
+662 LRVKKQELELAAAL
-676 QRLRREDGDNI
+676 QKLRRQGGDNI
-687 KEQFEILQQVQKVNM
+687 KEQFGILQQVQKVNM
-702 IRKTISERLGRVQ
+702 MRKKISERLGRVQ

>member
-15 QIVEVVSD
+15 QIVEVISD

-120 TEKFFQES
+120 TERFFQES
-128 LKTQEGRSL
+128 LRTHEGRNL

-149 ATIEKYGLGW
+149 STIEKYGLGW
-159 SPMKGTALCEKAVE
+159 SPMKGTALCEKAIE

-186 CIQRD
+186 CIQKD
-191 DGSLVDKFRER
+191 DGTLVDKFRER

-259 VRKDRCI
+259 ARRDRCI

-355 LEEVKAFIE
+355 LEEVKSFIE
-364 EHEQDFIS
+364 ENERDFIS

-380 DAGNDPIRRANLVN
+380 DAGSDPVRRSNLVN

-408 KAMYVQDVSAKFN
+408 RAMYVQDVSVKFN
-421 IDESLVYSKINDAVR
+421 IDESLVYSKINEAVR
-436 TMREEEKKEEMRR
+436 AMREEERKEEMRR
-449 QRADAQDG
+449 QRALEAGSQASAEGGIGDGAQPAGGDG
-457 RMTGNIVPGQ
+457 Y
-467 GNTGPGQDNA
+467 NA
-477 GPASGDAVL
+477 GGDAGQERGYNL
-486 PGAYDRDNA
+486 SGNAGGA
-495 VIDSGMS
+495 
-502 RGNDGPDSGMDRN
+502 
-515 IAPGAR
+515 APR
-521 PLYED
+521 PEPLYED

-536 TGLILNHGL
+536 TGLILNHGM
-545 SLLEFESDSEYFDS
+545 SELEFETDSEYYDPEGF
-559 QGCVTVADF
+559 VTVADF
-568 IRDALEADGHEFGN
+568 IRDGLEVDGHQFSN
-582 TILRKIYNEYFD
+582 SILRKIYDEYFD
-594 FYDSNPDMTQD
+594 LYDSSPDMTQE
-605 DIVRTML
+605 DIVRTIL
-612 NGEDTRLADEVA
+612 NGEDTRVADEAA

-629 KHELTVKGLRNSMTA
+629 RHELTVSGLRNSMTA
-644 TSSFLVMTVPKA
+644 TSSFLVLTVPKA

-662 LRVKKKEIELAESL
+662 QRVKKQELELASAL
-676 QRLRREDGDNI
+676 QKLRKQGGDNI
-687 KEQFEILQQVQKVNM
+687 REQFDILQQVQKLNN

>member
-15 QIVEVVSD
+15 QIVEVISD

-120 TEKFFQES
+120 TERFFQES
-128 LKTQEGRSL
+128 LRTQEGRNL

-149 ATIEKYGLGW
+149 STIEKYGLGW
-159 SPMKGTALCEKAVE
+159 SPMKGTALCEKAIE

-186 CIQRD
+186 CIQKD
-191 DGSLVDKFRER
+191 DGTLVDKFRER

-259 VRKDRCI
+259 ARRDRCI

-355 LEEVKAFIE
+355 LEEVKSFIE
-364 EHEQDFIS
+364 ENERDFIS

-380 DAGNDPIRRANLVN
+380 DAGSDPVRRSNLVN

-408 KAMYVQDVSAKFN
+408 RAMYVQDVSVKFN
-421 IDESLVYSKINDAVR
+421 IDESLVYSKINEAVR
-436 TMREEEKKEEMRR
+436 AMREEERKEEMRR
-449 QRADAQDG
+449 QRALEAGSQASAEGGIGDGAQPAGGDGYNAGVDA
-457 RMTGNIVPGQ
+457 
-467 GNTGPGQDNA
+467 GQDRGNNLSGNA
-477 GPASGDAVL
+477 G
-486 PGAYDRDNA
+486 GA
-495 VIDSGMS
+495 
-502 RGNDGPDSGMDRN
+502 
-515 IAPGAR
+515 APR
-521 PLYED
+521 PEPLYED

-536 TGLILNHGL
+536 TGLILNHGM
-545 SLLEFESDSEYFDS
+545 SELEFETDSEYYDPEGF
-559 QGCVTVADF
+559 VTVADF
-568 IRDALEADGHEFGN
+568 IRDGLEVDGHQFSN
-582 TILRKIYNEYFD
+582 SIMRKIYDEYFD
-594 FYDSNPDMTQD
+594 LYDSSPDMTQE
-605 DIVRTML
+605 DIVRTIL
-612 NGEDTRLADEVA
+612 NGEDTLVADEAA

-629 KHELTVKGLRNSMTA
+629 KHELTVSGLRNSMTA
-644 TSSFLVMTVPKA
+644 TSSFLVLTVPKA

-662 LRVKKKEIELAESL
+662 QRVKKQELELASAL
-676 QRLRREDGDNI
+676 QKLRKQGGDNI
-687 KEQFEILQQVQKVNM
+687 REQFDILQQVQKLNN

>member
-100 TPEEIASRQRRE
+100 TAEEIASRQRRE

-120 TEKFFQES
+120 TERFFQES
-128 LKTQEGRSL
+128 LRTQEGRNL

-149 ATIEKYGLGW
+149 STIEKYGLGW

-186 CIQRD
+186 CIQKD
-191 DGSLVDKFRER
+191 DGTLVDKFRER

-242 YDKRTTLY
+242 YDKKTTLY

-259 VRKDRCI
+259 ARRDRCI

-287 SSGTSLTVEQVNLI
+287 SSGTSLTVEQVSLI

-355 LEEVKAFIE
+355 LEEVKSFIE
-364 EHEQDFIS
+364 ENERDFIS

-380 DAGNDPIRRANLVN
+380 DAGSDPVRRSNLVN

-408 KAMYVQDVSAKFN
+408 RAMYVQDVSTKFN

-436 TMREEEKKEEMRR
+436 AKREEERKEEMRR
-449 QRADAQDG
+449 QRALEAGSQASAEGGIEDGAQPAGGDGNNAGGDA
-457 RMTGNIVPGQ
+457 
-467 GNTGPGQDNA
+467 GQDRDFNLSGNA
-477 GPASGDAVL
+477 G
-486 PGAYDRDNA
+486 GA
-495 VIDSGMS
+495 
-502 RGNDGPDSGMDRN
+502 
-515 IAPGAR
+515 APKPE

-536 TGLILNHGL
+536 AGLILNHGM
-545 SLLEFESDSEYFDS
+545 SELEFETDSEYYDPEGF
-559 QGCVTVADF
+559 VTVADF
-568 IRDALEADGHEFGN
+568 IRDALEVDGHQFSN
-582 TILRKIYNEYFD
+582 SIMRKIYDEYFD
-594 FYDSNPDMTQD
+594 LYDSSPDMTQE
-605 DIVRTML
+605 DIVRTIL
-612 NGEDTRLADEVA
+612 NGEDTRLADEAA
-624 SMLSM
+624 SMLS
-629 KHELTVKGLRNSMTA
+629 
-644 TSSFLVMTVPKA
+644 
-656 ILVYKL
+656 I
-662 LRVKKKEIELAESL
+662 
-676 QRLRREDGDNI
+676 D
-687 KEQFEILQQVQKVNM
+687 
-702 IRKTISERLGRVQ
+702 RKSVV

>member
-120 TEKFFQES
+120 TERFFQES
-128 LKTQEGRSL
+128 LRTQEGRNL

-149 ATIEKYGLGW
+149 STIEKYGLGW
-159 SPMKGTALCEKAVE
+159 SPMKGTALCEKAIE

-186 CIQRD
+186 CIQKD
-191 DGSLVDKFRER
+191 DGTLVDKFRER

-242 YDKRTTLY
+242 YDKKTTLY

-259 VRKDRCI
+259 ARRDRCI

-287 SSGTSLTVEQVNLI
+287 SSGTSLTVEQVSLI

-355 LEEVKAFIE
+355 LEEVKSFIE
-364 EHEQDFIS
+364 ENERDFIS

-380 DAGNDPIRRANLVN
+380 DAGSDPVRRSNLVN

-408 KAMYVQDVSAKFN
+408 RAMYVQDVSTKFN

-436 TMREEEKKEEMRR
+436 AMREEERKEEMRR
-449 QRADAQDG
+449 QRALEAGSQASAEGGIEDGAQPAGGDV
-457 RMTGNIVPGQ
+457 N
-467 GNTGPGQDNA
+467 NTGGDAGQDRDFNLSGNA
-477 GPASGDAVL
+477 G
-486 PGAYDRDNA
+486 GA
-495 VIDSGMS
+495 
-502 RGNDGPDSGMDRN
+502 
-515 IAPGAR
+515 APKPE

-536 TGLILNHGL
+536 AGLILNHGM
-545 SLLEFESDSEYFDS
+545 SELEFETDSEYYDPEGF
-559 QGCVTVADF
+559 VTVADF
-568 IRDALEADGHEFGN
+568 IRDALEVDGHQFSN
-582 TILRKIYNEYFD
+582 SIMRKIYDEYFD
-594 FYDSNPDMTQD
+594 LYDSSPDMTQE
-605 DIVRTML
+605 DIVRTIL
-612 NGEDTRLADEVA
+612 NGEDTRLADEAA

-629 KHELTVKGLRNSMTA
+629 RHEITVKDLLNSMTA
-644 TSSFLVMTVPKA
+644 TSSFLVRTVPKA

-662 LRVKKKEIELAESL
+662 LRVKKQELELAAAL
-676 QRLRREDGDNI
+676 QKLRRQGGDNI
-687 KEQFEILQQVQKVNM
+687 KEQFGILQQVQKVNM
-702 IRKTISERLGRVQ
+702 MRKNISERLGRVQ

>member
-100 TPEEIASRQRRE
+100 TAEEIASRQRRE

-120 TEKFFQES
+120 TERFFQES
-128 LKTQEGRSL
+128 LRTQEGRNL

-149 ATIEKYGLGW
+149 STIEKYGLGW

-186 CIQRD
+186 CIQKD
-191 DGSLVDKFRER
+191 DGTLVDKFRER

-242 YDKRTTLY
+242 YDKKTTLY

-259 VRKDRCI
+259 ARRDRCI

-287 SSGTSLTVEQVNLI
+287 SSGTSLTVEQVSLI

-355 LEEVKAFIE
+355 LEEVKSFIE
-364 EHEQDFIS
+364 ENERDFIS

-380 DAGNDPIRRANLVN
+380 DAGSDPVRRSNLVN

-408 KAMYVQDVSAKFN
+408 RAMYVQDVSTKFN

-436 TMREEEKKEEMRR
+436 AMREEERKEEMRR
-449 QRADAQDG
+449 QRALEAGSQASAEGGIEDGEQPAGGDGNNAGGDA
-457 RMTGNIVPGQ
+457 
-467 GNTGPGQDNA
+467 GQDRDFNLPGNA
-477 GPASGDAVL
+477 G
-486 PGAYDRDNA
+486 GA
-495 VIDSGMS
+495 
-502 RGNDGPDSGMDRN
+502 
-515 IAPGAR
+515 APKPE

-536 TGLILNHGL
+536 AGLILNHGM
-545 SLLEFESDSEYFDS
+545 SELEFETDSEYYDPEGF
-559 QGCVTVADF
+559 VTVADF
-568 IRDALEADGHEFGN
+568 IRDALEVDGHQFSN
-582 TILRKIYNEYFD
+582 SIMRKIYDEYFD
-594 FYDSNPDMTQD
+594 LYDSSPDMTQE
-605 DIVRTML
+605 DIVRTIL
-612 NGEDTRLADEVA
+612 NGEDTRLADEAA

-629 KHELTVKGLRNSMTA
+629 RHELTVKDLLNSMTA
-644 TSSFLVMTVPKA
+644 TSSFLVRTVPKA

-662 LRVKKKEIELAESL
+662 LRVKKQELELAAAL
-676 QRLRREDGDNI
+676 QKLRRQGGDNI
-687 KEQFEILQQVQKVNM
+687 KEQFGILQQVQKVNM
-702 IRKTISERLGRVQ
+702 MRKNISERLGRVQ

>member
-100 TPEEIASRQRRE
+100 TAEEIASRQRRE

-120 TEKFFQES
+120 TERFFQES
-128 LKTQEGRSL
+128 LRTQEGRNL

-149 ATIEKYGLGW
+149 STIEKYGLGW
-159 SPMKGTALCEKAVE
+159 SPMKGTALCEKAIE

-186 CIQRD
+186 CIQKD
-191 DGSLVDKFRER
+191 DGTLVDKFRER

-242 YDKRTTLY
+242 YDKKTTLY

-259 VRKDRCI
+259 ARRDRCI

-287 SSGTSLTVEQVNLI
+287 SSGTSLTVEQVSLI

-355 LEEVKAFIE
+355 LEEVKSFIE
-364 EHEQDFIS
+364 ENERDFIS

-380 DAGNDPIRRANLVN
+380 DAGSDPVRRSNLVN

-408 KAMYVQDVSAKFN
+408 RAMYVQDVSTKFN

-436 TMREEEKKEEMRR
+436 AMREEERKEEMRR
-449 QRADAQDG
+449 QRALEAGSQASAEGGIEDGAQPAGGDGNNAGGDA
-457 RMTGNIVPGQ
+457 
-467 GNTGPGQDNA
+467 GQDRDFNLPGNA
-477 GPASGDAVL
+477 G
-486 PGAYDRDNA
+486 GA
-495 VIDSGMS
+495 
-502 RGNDGPDSGMDRN
+502 
-515 IAPGAR
+515 APKPE

-536 TGLILNHGL
+536 AGLILNHGM
-545 SLLEFESDSEYFDS
+545 SELEFETDSEYYDPEGF
-559 QGCVTVADF
+559 VTVADF
-568 IRDALEADGHEFGN
+568 IRDALEVDGHQFSN
-582 TILRKIYNEYFD
+582 SIMRKIYDEYFD
-594 FYDSNPDMTQD
+594 LYDSSPDMTQE
-605 DIVRTML
+605 DIVRTIL
-612 NGEDTRLADEVA
+612 NGEDTRLADEAA

-629 KHELTVKGLRNSMTA
+629 RHELTVKDLLNSMTA
-644 TSSFLVMTVPKA
+644 TSSFLVRTVPKA

-662 LRVKKKEIELAESL
+662 LRVKKQELELAAAL
-676 QRLRREDGDNI
+676 QKLRRQGGDNI
-687 KEQFEILQQVQKVNM
+687 KEQFGILQQVQKVNM
-702 IRKTISERLGRVQ
+702 MRKNISERLGRVQ

>member
-15 QIVEVVSD
+15 QIVEVISD

-128 LKTQEGRSL
+128 LRTQEGRNL

-149 ATIEKYGLGW
+149 STIEKYGLGW
-159 SPMKGTALCEKAVE
+159 SPMKGTALCEKAIE

-186 CIQRD
+186 CIQKD
-191 DGSLVDKFRER
+191 DGTLVDKFRER

-259 VRKDRCI
+259 ARRDRCI

-355 LEEVKAFIE
+355 LEEVKSFIE
-364 EHEQDFIS
+364 ENERDFIS

-380 DAGNDPIRRANLVN
+380 DAGSDPVRRSNLVN

-408 KAMYVQDVSAKFN
+408 RAMYVQDVSVKFN
-421 IDESLVYSKINDAVR
+421 IDESLVYSKINEAVR
-436 TMREEEKKEEMRR
+436 AMREEERKEEMRR
-449 QRADAQDG
+449 QRALEAGSQASAEGGIGDGLQPTGGDGYNAGGDA
-457 RMTGNIVPGQ
+457 
-467 GNTGPGQDNA
+467 GQDRGYNLSGNA
-477 GPASGDAVL
+477 G
-486 PGAYDRDNA
+486 GA
-495 VIDSGMS
+495 
-502 RGNDGPDSGMDRN
+502 
-515 IAPGAR
+515 APR
-521 PLYED
+521 PEPLYED

-536 TGLILNHGL
+536 TGLILNHGM
-545 SLLEFESDSEYFDS
+545 SELEFETDSEYYDPEGF
-559 QGCVTVADF
+559 VTVADF
-568 IRDALEADGHEFGN
+568 IRDGLEVDGHQFSN
-582 TILRKIYNEYFD
+582 SIMRKIYDEYFD
-594 FYDSNPDMTQD
+594 LYDSSPDMTQE
-605 DIVRTML
+605 DIVRTIL
-612 NGEDTRLADEVA
+612 NGEDTLVADEAA

-629 KHELTVKGLRNSMTA
+629 KHELTVSGLRNSMTA
-644 TSSFLVMTVPKA
+644 TSSFLVLTVPKA

-662 LRVKKKEIELAESL
+662 QRVKKQELELASAL
-676 QRLRREDGDNI
+676 QKLRKQGGDNI
-687 KEQFEILQQVQKVNM
+687 REQFDILQQVQKLNN

>member
-120 TEKFFQES
+120 TERFFQES
-128 LKTQEGRSL
+128 LRTQEGRNL

-149 ATIEKYGLGW
+149 STIEKYGLGW

-186 CIQRD
+186 CIQKD
-191 DGSLVDKFRER
+191 DGTLVDKFRER

-242 YDKRTTLY
+242 YDKKTTLY

-259 VRKDRCI
+259 ARRDRCI

-287 SSGTSLTVEQVNLI
+287 SSGTSLTVEQVSLI

-355 LEEVKAFIE
+355 LEEVKSFIE
-364 EHEQDFIS
+364 ENERDFIS

-380 DAGNDPIRRANLVN
+380 DAGSDPVRRSNLVN

-408 KAMYVQDVSAKFN
+408 RAMYVQDVSTKFN

-436 TMREEEKKEEMRR
+436 AMREEERKEEMRR
-449 QRADAQDG
+449 QRALEAGSQASAEGGIEDGAQPAGGDV
-457 RMTGNIVPGQ
+457 N
-467 GNTGPGQDNA
+467 NTGGDAGQDRDFNLSGNA
-477 GPASGDAVL
+477 G
-486 PGAYDRDNA
+486 GA
-495 VIDSGMS
+495 
-502 RGNDGPDSGMDRN
+502 
-515 IAPGAR
+515 APKPE

-536 TGLILNHGL
+536 AGLILNNGM
-545 SLLEFESDSEYFDS
+545 SELEFETDSEYYDPDGF
-559 QGCVTVADF
+559 VTVADF
-568 IRDALEADGHEFGN
+568 IRDALEVDGHQFSN
-582 TILRKIYNEYFD
+582 SIMRKIYDEYFD
-594 FYDSNPDMTQD
+594 LYDSSPDMTQE
-605 DIVRTML
+605 DIVRTIL
-612 NGEDTRLADEVA
+612 NGEDTRLADEAA

-629 KHELTVKGLRNSMTA
+629 RHELTVKDLLNSMTA
-644 TSSFLVMTVPKA
+644 TSSFLVRTVPKA

-662 LRVKKKEIELAESL
+662 LRVKKQELELAAAL
-676 QRLRREDGDNI
+676 QKLRRQGGDNI
-687 KEQFEILQQVQKVNM
+687 KEQFGILQQVQKVNM
-702 IRKTISERLGRVQ
+702 MRKNISERLGRVQ

>member
-15 QIVEVVSD
+15 QIVEVISD

-120 TEKFFQES
+120 TERFFQES
-128 LKTQEGRSL
+128 LRTQEGRNL

-149 ATIEKYGLGW
+149 STIEKYGLGW
-159 SPMKGTALCEKAVE
+159 SPMKGTALCEKAIE

-186 CIQRD
+186 CIQKD
-191 DGSLVDKFRER
+191 DGTLVDKFRER

-259 VRKDRCI
+259 ARRDRCI

-355 LEEVKAFIE
+355 LEEVKSFIE
-364 EHEQDFIS
+364 ENERDFIS

-380 DAGNDPIRRANLVN
+380 DAGSDPVRRSNLVN

-408 KAMYVQDVSAKFN
+408 RAMYVQDVSVKFN
-421 IDESLVYSKINDAVR
+421 IDESLVYSKINEAVR
-436 TMREEEKKEEMRR
+436 AMREEERKEEMRR
-449 QRADAQDG
+449 QRALEAGSQASAEGGIEDGAQPAGGDGYNAGGDA
-457 RMTGNIVPGQ
+457 
-467 GNTGPGQDNA
+467 GQDRGYNLSGNA
-477 GPASGDAVL
+477 G
-486 PGAYDRDNA
+486 GA
-495 VIDSGMS
+495 
-502 RGNDGPDSGMDRN
+502 
-515 IAPGAR
+515 APR
-521 PLYED
+521 PEPLYED

-536 TGLILNHGL
+536 TGLILNHGM
-545 SLLEFESDSEYFDS
+545 SELEFETDSEYYDPEGF
-559 QGCVTVADF
+559 VTVADF
-568 IRDALEADGHEFGN
+568 IRDGLEVDGHQFSN
-582 TILRKIYNEYFD
+582 SIMRKIYDEYFD
-594 FYDSNPDMTQD
+594 LYDSSPDMTQE
-605 DIVRTML
+605 DIVRTIL
-612 NGEDTRLADEVA
+612 NGEDTLVADEAA

-629 KHELTVKGLRNSMTA
+629 KHELTVSGLRNSMTA
-644 TSSFLVMTVPKA
+644 TSSFLVLTVPKA

-662 LRVKKKEIELAESL
+662 QRVKKQELELAAAL
-676 QRLRREDGDNI
+676 QKLRKQGGDNI
-687 KEQFEILQQVQKVNM
+687 REQFDILQQVQKLNN

>member
-1 MIPQDT
+1 M
-7 VNKILDTA
+7 
-15 QIVEVVSD
+15 
-23 FVSLKRRGANY
+23 
-34 VACCPFHNEKTPS
+34 
-47 FSVSPTKGIYHCF
+47 
-60 GCGKTGSAVRFVMEH
+60 
-75 ESMSYVEALKYLAKK
+75 KYLSKK

-120 TEKFFQES
+120 TERFFQES
-128 LKTQEGRSL
+128 LRTHEGRNL

-149 ATIEKYGLGW
+149 STIEKYGLGW
-159 SPMKGTALCEKAVE
+159 SPMKGTALCEKAIE

-186 CIQRD
+186 CIQKD
-191 DGSLVDKFRER
+191 DGTLVDKFRER

-259 VRKDRCI
+259 ARRDRCI

-355 LEEVKAFIE
+355 LEEVKSFIE
-364 EHEQDFIS
+364 ENERDFIS

-380 DAGNDPIRRANLVN
+380 DAGSDPVRRSNLVN

-408 KAMYVQDVSAKFN
+408 RAMYVQDVSVKFN
-421 IDESLVYSKINDAVR
+421 IDESLVYSKINEAVR
-436 TMREEEKKEEMRR
+436 AMREEERKEEMRR
-449 QRADAQDG
+449 QRALEAGSQASAEGGIGDGAQPAGGDGYNAGGDA
-457 RMTGNIVPGQ
+457 
-467 GNTGPGQDNA
+467 GQDRGYNLSGNA
-477 GPASGDAVL
+477 G
-486 PGAYDRDNA
+486 GA
-495 VIDSGMS
+495 
-502 RGNDGPDSGMDRN
+502 
-515 IAPGAR
+515 APR
-521 PLYED
+521 PEPLYED

-536 TGLILNHGL
+536 TGLILNHGM
-545 SLLEFESDSEYFDS
+545 SELEFETDSEYYDPEGF
-559 QGCVTVADF
+559 VTVADF
-568 IRDALEADGHEFGN
+568 IRDGLEVDGHQFSN
-582 TILRKIYNEYFD
+582 SIMRKIYDEYFD
-594 FYDSNPDMTQD
+594 LYDSSSDMTQE
-605 DIVRTML
+605 DIVRAIL
-612 NGEDTRLADEVA
+612 NGEDTRVADEAA

-629 KHELTVKGLRNSMTA
+629 RHELTVSGLRNSMTA
-644 TSSFLVMTVPKA
+644 TSSFLVLTVPKA

-662 LRVKKKEIELAESL
+662 QRVKKQELELAAAL
-676 QRLRREDGDNI
+676 QKLRKQGGDNI
-687 KEQFEILQQVQKVNM
+687 REQFDILQQVQKLNN

>member
-100 TPEEIASRQRRE
+100 TAEEIASRQRRE

-120 TEKFFQES
+120 TERFFQES
-128 LKTQEGRSL
+128 LRTQEGRNL

-149 ATIEKYGLGW
+149 STIEKYGLGW

-186 CIQRD
+186 CIQKD
-191 DGSLVDKFRER
+191 DGTLVDKFRER

-242 YDKRTTLY
+242 YDKKTTLY

-259 VRKDRCI
+259 ARRDRCI

-287 SSGTSLTVEQVNLI
+287 SSGTSLTVEQVSLI

-355 LEEVKAFIE
+355 LEEVKSFIE
-364 EHEQDFIS
+364 ENERDFIS

-380 DAGNDPIRRANLVN
+380 DAGSDPVRRSNLVN

-408 KAMYVQDVSAKFN
+408 RAMYVQDVSTKFN

-436 TMREEEKKEEMRR
+436 AMREEERKEEMRR
-449 QRADAQDG
+449 QRALEAGSQASAEGGIEDGAQPAGGDGNNAGGDA
-457 RMTGNIVPGQ
+457 
-467 GNTGPGQDNA
+467 GQDRDFNLPGNA
-477 GPASGDAVL
+477 G
-486 PGAYDRDNA
+486 GA
-495 VIDSGMS
+495 
-502 RGNDGPDSGMDRN
+502 
-515 IAPGAR
+515 APKPE

-536 TGLILNHGL
+536 AGLILNHGM
-545 SLLEFESDSEYFDS
+545 SELEFETDSEYYDPEGF
-559 QGCVTVADF
+559 VTVADF
-568 IRDALEADGHEFGN
+568 IRDALEVDGHQFSN
-582 TILRKIYNEYFD
+582 SIMRKIYDEYFD
-594 FYDSNPDMTQD
+594 LYDSSPDMTQE
-605 DIVRTML
+605 DIVRTIL
-612 NGEDTRLADEVA
+612 NGEDTRLADEAA

-629 KHELTVKGLRNSMTA
+629 GHELTVKDLLNSMTA
-644 TSSFLVMTVPKA
+644 TSSFLVRTVPKA

-662 LRVKKKEIELAESL
+662 LRVKKQELELAAAL
-676 QRLRREDGDNI
+676 QKLRRQGGDNI
-687 KEQFEILQQVQKVNM
+687 KEQFGILQQVQKVNM
-702 IRKTISERLGRVQ
+702 MRKNISERLGRVQ

>member
-15 QIVEVVSD
+15 QIVEVISD

-34 VACCPFHNEKTPS
+34 VACCPSHNEKTPS

-120 TEKFFQES
+120 TERFFQES
-128 LKTQEGRSL
+128 LRTHEGRNL

-149 ATIEKYGLGW
+149 STIEKYGLGW
-159 SPMKGTALCEKAVE
+159 SPMKGTALCEKAIE

-186 CIQRD
+186 CIQKD
-191 DGSLVDKFRER
+191 DGTLVDKFRER

-259 VRKDRCI
+259 ARRDRCI

-355 LEEVKAFIE
+355 LEEVKSFIE
-364 EHEQDFIS
+364 ENERDFIS

-380 DAGNDPIRRANLVN
+380 DAGSDPVRRSNLVN

-408 KAMYVQDVSAKFN
+408 RAMYVQDVSVKFN
-421 IDESLVYSKINDAVR
+421 IDESLVYAKINDAVR
-436 TMREEEKKEEMRR
+436 AMREEERKEEMRR
-449 QRADAQDG
+449 QRALEAGSQASAEGGIEDGAQPAGGDGYNAGGDA
-457 RMTGNIVPGQ
+457 
-467 GNTGPGQDNA
+467 GQDRGYNLSGNA
-477 GPASGDAVL
+477 G
-486 PGAYDRDNA
+486 GA
-495 VIDSGMS
+495 
-502 RGNDGPDSGMDRN
+502 
-515 IAPGAR
+515 APR
-521 PLYED
+521 PEPLYED

-536 TGLILNHGL
+536 TGLILNHGM
-545 SLLEFESDSEYFDS
+545 SELEFETDSEYYDPEGF
-559 QGCVTVADF
+559 VTVADF
-568 IRDALEADGHEFGN
+568 IRDGLEVDGHQFSN
-582 TILRKIYNEYFD
+582 SIMRKIYDEYFD
-594 FYDSNPDMTQD
+594 LYDSSPDMTQE
-605 DIVRTML
+605 DIVRTIL
-612 NGEDTRLADEVA
+612 NGEDTLVADEAA

-629 KHELTVKGLRNSMTA
+629 KHELTVSGLRNSMTA
-644 TSSFLVMTVPKA
+644 TSSFLVLTVPKA

-662 LRVKKKEIELAESL
+662 QRVKKQELELASAL
-676 QRLRREDGDNI
+676 QKLRKQGGDNI
-687 KEQFEILQQVQKVNM
+687 REQFDILQQVQKLNN

>member
-75 ESMSYVEALKYLAKK
+75 ESMSYVEALKYLARK

-100 TPEEIASRQRRE
+100 TAEEIASRQRRE

-120 TEKFFQES
+120 TERFFQES
-128 LKTQEGRSL
+128 LRTQEGRNL

-149 ATIEKYGLGW
+149 STIEKYGLGW

-186 CIQRD
+186 CIQKD
-191 DGSLVDKFRER
+191 DGTLVDKFRER

-242 YDKRTTLY
+242 YDKKTTLY

-259 VRKDRCI
+259 ARRDRCI

-287 SSGTSLTVEQVNLI
+287 SSGTSLTVEQVSLI

-355 LEEVKAFIE
+355 LEEVKSFIE
-364 EHEQDFIS
+364 ENERDFIS

-380 DAGNDPIRRANLVN
+380 DAGSDPVRRSNLVN

-408 KAMYVQDVSAKFN
+408 RAMYVQDVSTKFN

-436 TMREEEKKEEMRR
+436 AMREEERKEEMRR
-449 QRADAQDG
+449 QRALEAGSQASVEGGIEDGAQPAGGDGNNAGGDA
-457 RMTGNIVPGQ
+457 
-467 GNTGPGQDNA
+467 GQDRDFNLSGNA
-477 GPASGDAVL
+477 G
-486 PGAYDRDNA
+486 GA
-495 VIDSGMS
+495 
-502 RGNDGPDSGMDRN
+502 
-515 IAPGAR
+515 APKPE

-536 TGLILNHGL
+536 AGLILNHGM
-545 SLLEFESDSEYFDS
+545 SELEFETDSEYYDPEGF
-559 QGCVTVADF
+559 VTVADF
-568 IRDALEADGHEFGN
+568 IRDALEVDGHQFSN
-582 TILRKIYNEYFD
+582 SIMRKIYDEYFD
-594 FYDSNPDMTQD
+594 LYDSSPDMTQE
-605 DIVRTML
+605 DIVRTIL
-612 NGEDTRLADEVA
+612 NGEDTRLADEAA

-629 KHELTVKGLRNSMTA
+629 RHELTVKDLLNSMTA
-644 TSSFLVMTVPKA
+644 TSSFLVRTVPKA

-662 LRVKKKEIELAESL
+662 LRVKKQELELAAAL
-676 QRLRREDGDNI
+676 QKLRRQGGDNI
-687 KEQFEILQQVQKVNM
+687 KEQFGILQQVQKVNM
-702 IRKTISERLGRVQ
+702 MRKNISERLGRVQ

>member
-15 QIVEVVSD
+15 QIVEVISD

-128 LKTQEGRSL
+128 LRTQEGRNL

-149 ATIEKYGLGW
+149 STIEKYGLGW

-186 CIQRD
+186 CIQKD
-191 DGSLVDKFRER
+191 DGTLVDKFRER

-259 VRKDRCI
+259 ARMDRCI

-355 LEEVKAFIE
+355 LEEVKSFIE
-364 EHEQDFIS
+364 ENERDFIS

-380 DAGNDPIRRANLVN
+380 DAGSDPVRRSNLVN

-408 KAMYVQDVSAKFN
+408 RAMYVQDVSVKFN
-421 IDESLVYSKINDAVR
+421 IDESLVYSKINEAVR
-436 TMREEEKKEEMRR
+436 AMREEERKEEMRR
-449 QRADAQDG
+449 QRALEAGSQASAEGGIEDGAQPAGGDGYNAGGDA
-457 RMTGNIVPGQ
+457 
-467 GNTGPGQDNA
+467 GQDRGYNLSGNA
-477 GPASGDAVL
+477 G
-486 PGAYDRDNA
+486 GA
-495 VIDSGMS
+495 
-502 RGNDGPDSGMDRN
+502 
-515 IAPGAR
+515 APR
-521 PLYED
+521 PEPLYED

-536 TGLILNHGL
+536 TGLILNHGM
-545 SLLEFESDSEYFDS
+545 SELEFETDSEYYDPEGF
-559 QGCVTVADF
+559 VTVADF
-568 IRDALEADGHEFGN
+568 IRDGLEVDGHQFSN
-582 TILRKIYNEYFD
+582 SIMRKIYDEYFD
-594 FYDSNPDMTQD
+594 LYDSSPDMTQE
-605 DIVRTML
+605 DIVRTIL
-612 NGEDTRLADEVA
+612 NGEDTLVADEAA

-629 KHELTVKGLRNSMTA
+629 KHELTVSGLRNSMTA
-644 TSSFLVMTVPKA
+644 TSSFLVLTVPKA

-662 LRVKKKEIELAESL
+662 QRVKKQELELASAL
-676 QRLRREDGDNI
+676 QKLRKQGGDNI
-687 KEQFEILQQVQKVNM
+687 REQFDILQQVQKLNN

>member
-100 TPEEIASRQRRE
+100 TAEEIASRQRRE

-120 TEKFFQES
+120 TERFFQES
-128 LKTQEGRSL
+128 LRTQEGRNR

-149 ATIEKYGLGW
+149 STIEKYGLGW

-186 CIQRD
+186 CIQKD
-191 DGSLVDKFRER
+191 DGTLVDKFRER

-242 YDKRTTLY
+242 YDKKTTLY

-259 VRKDRCI
+259 ARRDRCI

-287 SSGTSLTVEQVNLI
+287 SSGTSLTVEQVSLI

-355 LEEVKAFIE
+355 LEEVKSFIE
-364 EHEQDFIS
+364 ENERDFIS

-380 DAGNDPIRRANLVN
+380 DAGSDPVRRSNLVN

-408 KAMYVQDVSAKFN
+408 RAMYVQDVSTKFN

-436 TMREEEKKEEMRR
+436 AMREEERKEEMRR
-449 QRADAQDG
+449 QRALEAGSQASAEGGIEDGEQPAGGDGNNAGGDA
-457 RMTGNIVPGQ
+457 
-467 GNTGPGQDNA
+467 GQDRDFNLSGNA
-477 GPASGDAVL
+477 G
-486 PGAYDRDNA
+486 GA
-495 VIDSGMS
+495 
-502 RGNDGPDSGMDRN
+502 
-515 IAPGAR
+515 APR
-521 PLYED
+521 PEPLYED

-536 TGLILNHGL
+536 AGLILNHGM
-545 SLLEFESDSEYFDS
+545 SELEFETDSEYYDPEGF
-559 QGCVTVADF
+559 VTVADF
-568 IRDALEADGHEFGN
+568 IRDALEVDGHQFSN
-582 TILRKIYNEYFD
+582 SIMRKIYDEYFD
-594 FYDSNPDMTQD
+594 LYDSSPDMTQE
-605 DIVRTML
+605 DIVRTIL
-612 NGEDTRLADEVA
+612 NGEDTRLADEAA

-629 KHELTVKGLRNSMTA
+629 RHELTVKDLLNSMTA
-644 TSSFLVMTVPKA
+644 TSSFLVRTVPKA

-662 LRVKKKEIELAESL
+662 LRVKKQELELAAAL
-676 QRLRREDGDNI
+676 QKLRRQGGDNI
-687 KEQFEILQQVQKVNM
+687 KEQFGILQQVQKVNM
-702 IRKTISERLGRVQ
+702 MRKKISERLGRVQ

>member
-15 QIVEVVSD
+15 QIVEVISD

-120 TEKFFQES
+120 TERFFQES
-128 LKTQEGRSL
+128 LRTQEGRNL

-149 ATIEKYGLGW
+149 STIEKYGLGW
-159 SPMKGTALCEKAVE
+159 SPMKGTALCEKAIE

-186 CIQRD
+186 CIQKD
-191 DGSLVDKFRER
+191 DGTLVDKFRER

-259 VRKDRCI
+259 ARRDRCI

-355 LEEVKAFIE
+355 LEEVKSFIE
-364 EHEQDFIS
+364 ENERDFIS

-380 DAGNDPIRRANLVN
+380 DAGSDPVRRSNLVN

-408 KAMYVQDVSAKFN
+408 RAMYVQDVSVKFN
-421 IDESLVYSKINDAVR
+421 IDESLVYSKINEAVR
-436 TMREEEKKEEMRR
+436 AMREEERKEEMRR
-449 QRADAQDG
+449 QRALEAGSQASAEGGIGDGAQPAGGDGYNAGVDA
-457 RMTGNIVPGQ
+457 
-467 GNTGPGQDNA
+467 GQDRGNNLSGNA
-477 GPASGDAVL
+477 G
-486 PGAYDRDNA
+486 GA
-495 VIDSGMS
+495 
-502 RGNDGPDSGMDRN
+502 
-515 IAPGAR
+515 APR
-521 PLYED
+521 PEPLYED

-536 TGLILNHGL
+536 TGLILNHGM
-545 SLLEFESDSEYFDS
+545 SELEFETDSEYYDPEGF
-559 QGCVTVADF
+559 VTVADF
-568 IRDALEADGHEFGN
+568 IRDGLEVDGHQFRN
-582 TILRKIYNEYFD
+582 SIMRKIYDEYFD
-594 FYDSNPDMTQD
+594 LYDSSSDMTQE
-605 DIVRTML
+605 DIVRAIL
-612 NGEDTRLADEVA
+612 NGEDTRVADEAA

-629 KHELTVKGLRNSMTA
+629 RHELTVSGLRNSMTA
-644 TSSFLVMTVPKA
+644 TSSFLVLTVPKA

-662 LRVKKKEIELAESL
+662 QRVKKQELELAAAL
-676 QRLRREDGDNI
+676 QKLRKQGGDNI
-687 KEQFEILQQVQKVNM
+687 REQFDILQQVQKLNN

>member
-15 QIVEVVSD
+15 QIVEVISD

-100 TPEEIASRQRRE
+100 TAEEIASRQRRE

-120 TEKFFQES
+120 TERFFQES
-128 LKTQEGRSL
+128 LRTQEGRNL

-149 ATIEKYGLGW
+149 STIEKYGLGW

-186 CIQRD
+186 CIQKD
-191 DGSLVDKFRER
+191 DGTLVDKFRER

-242 YDKRTTLY
+242 YDKKTTLY

-259 VRKDRCI
+259 ARRDRCI

-287 SSGTSLTVEQVNLI
+287 SSGTSLTVEQVSLI

-355 LEEVKAFIE
+355 LEEVKSFIE
-364 EHEQDFIS
+364 ENERDFIS

-380 DAGNDPIRRANLVN
+380 DAGSDPVRRSNLVN

-408 KAMYVQDVSAKFN
+408 RAMYVQDVSTKFN

-436 TMREEEKKEEMRR
+436 AMREEERKEEMRR
-449 QRADAQDG
+449 QRALEAGSQASAEGGIEDGEQPAGGDGNNAGGDA
-457 RMTGNIVPGQ
+457 
-467 GNTGPGQDNA
+467 GQDRDFNLPGNA
-477 GPASGDAVL
+477 G
-486 PGAYDRDNA
+486 GA
-495 VIDSGMS
+495 
-502 RGNDGPDSGMDRN
+502 
-515 IAPGAR
+515 APKPE

-536 TGLILNHGL
+536 AGLILNHGM
-545 SLLEFESDSEYFDS
+545 SELEFETDSEYYDPEGF
-559 QGCVTVADF
+559 VTVADF
-568 IRDALEADGHEFGN
+568 IRDALEVDGHQFSN
-582 TILRKIYNEYFD
+582 SIMRKIYDEYFD
-594 FYDSNPDMTQD
+594 LYDSSPDMTQE
-605 DIVRTML
+605 DIVRTIL
-612 NGEDTRLADEVA
+612 NGEDTRLADEAA

-629 KHELTVKGLRNSMTA
+629 RHELTVKDLLNSMTA
-644 TSSFLVMTVPKA
+644 TSSFLVRTVPKA

-662 LRVKKKEIELAESL
+662 LRVKKQELELAAAL
-676 QRLRREDGDNI
+676 QKLRRQGGDNI
-687 KEQFEILQQVQKVNM
+687 KEQFGILQQVQKVNM
-702 IRKTISERLGRVQ
+702 MRKNISERLGRVQ

>member
-120 TEKFFQES
+120 TERFFQES
-128 LKTQEGRSL
+128 LRTQEGRNL

-149 ATIEKYGLGW
+149 STIEKYGLGW

-186 CIQRD
+186 CIQKD
-191 DGSLVDKFRER
+191 DGTLADKFRER

-242 YDKRTTLY
+242 YDKKTTLY

-259 VRKDRCI
+259 ARRDRCI

-287 SSGTSLTVEQVNLI
+287 SSGTSLTVEQVSLI

-355 LEEVKAFIE
+355 LEEVKSFIE
-364 EHEQDFIS
+364 ENERDFIS

-380 DAGNDPIRRANLVN
+380 DAGSDPVRRSNLVN

-408 KAMYVQDVSAKFN
+408 RAMYVQDVSVKFN
-421 IDESLVYSKINDAVR
+421 IDESLVYSKINEAVR
-436 TMREEEKKEEMRR
+436 AMREEERKEEMRR
-449 QRADAQDG
+449 QRALEAGSQASAEGGIGDGAQPAGGDGYNAGVDA
-457 RMTGNIVPGQ
+457 
-467 GNTGPGQDNA
+467 GQDRGNNLSGNA
-477 GPASGDAVL
+477 G
-486 PGAYDRDNA
+486 GA
-495 VIDSGMS
+495 
-502 RGNDGPDSGMDRN
+502 
-515 IAPGAR
+515 APR
-521 PLYED
+521 PEPLYED

-536 TGLILNHGL
+536 TGLILNHGM
-545 SLLEFESDSEYFDS
+545 SELEFETDSEYYDPEGF
-559 QGCVTVADF
+559 VTVADF
-568 IRDALEADGHEFGN
+568 IRDGLEVDGHQFSN
-582 TILRKIYNEYFD
+582 SIMRKIYDEYFD
-594 FYDSNPDMTQD
+594 LYDSSSDMTQE
-605 DIVRTML
+605 DIVRAIL
-612 NGEDTRLADEVA
+612 NGEDTRVADEAA

-629 KHELTVKGLRNSMTA
+629 RHELTVSGLRNSMTA
-644 TSSFLVMTVPKA
+644 TSSFLVLTVPKA

-662 LRVKKKEIELAESL
+662 QRVKKQELELAAAL
-676 QRLRREDGDNI
+676 QKLRKQGGDNI
-687 KEQFEILQQVQKVNM
+687 REQFDILQQVQKLNN
-702 IRKTISERLGRVQ
+702 IRKNISERLGRVQ